1 MFSPKQGTTEHEWT
15 QQSMLYS
22 LRNQCKAIADN
33 VLFQQFIVVAI
44 LANVLNLALEH
55 YPMSKAWHIAYVTL
69 NTIFLAIFTIECAI
83 NILGYGVKNYMQDPW
98 NVMDI
103 VVVGGS
109 WVSLLFGMRSGLEV
123 MRVLRV
129 FRVFLVVNHFEG
141 LMALYST
148 VIHSLPSAIDV
159 CVIGFLVFYIY
170 AIIGMSM
177 FGDMHPQ
184 QCDVE
189 CAGRF
194 NLADNFSNFFHA
206 IRLLFQTTAA
216 QSFYN
221 LTYDLQQQGGRYA
234 LTFLYFAS
242 FKFLSDYVFINL
254 VVGIIL
260 DTFDNTFS
268 TEDSIF
274 HADDLWTF
282 REKWRKQAIV
292 HARNCG
298 VEDADLA
305 KIAINPGK
313 VPLPLTNVHTI
324 LGELVNEGVIRVA
337 GDFMEWRCYFFL
349 QMDLFAREEKKRKL
363 STQGMIKAAGKK
375 GIKVAGAKGMQT
387 VQRVQ
392 SVGSTTSGGD
402 GVAHPA
408 SPEDSPS
415 AAEAPSPTSPTSPTG
430 RSRKKWVN
438 LLPPGIRFQPALRR
452 LVLFELGKDAML
464 YSEKIRE
471 LEAEKRCVSAAIVR
485 TTVRAWMWVSI
496 SRTCPVQVP
505 AIWRTRLPAFRVA
518 VIGMRNSQLSVLF
531 RLMRFIDGRAQVV
544 RMDRLQ
550 REDEDGNNI
559 ILKSLATKIS
569 SLQSSA
575 SAMAA
580 KTAAVATS
588 ARASTAGKLSLSA
601 IVQQS
606 PSAQQAEY
614 DASIGVVLDRTT
626 SNAGNMM
633 GNDNSHASTSNG
645 DSADPMHTMCDDW
658 V

>member
-1 MFSPKQGTTEHEWT
+1 
-15 QQSMLYS
+15 
-22 LRNQCKAIADN
+22 
-33 VLFQQFIVVAI
+33 
-44 LANVLNLALEH
+44 
-55 YPMSKAWHIAYVTL
+55 
-69 NTIFLAIFTIECAI
+69 
-83 NILGYGVKNYMQDPW
+83 
-98 NVMDI
+98 
-103 VVVGGS
+103 
-109 WVSLLFGMRSGLEV
+109 
-123 MRVLRV
+123 
-129 FRVFLVVNHFEG
+129 
-141 LMALYST
+141 
-148 VIHSLPSAIDV
+148 
-159 CVIGFLVFYIY
+159 
-170 AIIGMSM
+170 
-177 FGDMHPQ
+177 
-184 QCDVE
+184 
-189 CAGRF
+189 
-194 NLADNFSNFFHA
+194 
-206 IRLLFQTTAA
+206 
-216 QSFYN
+216 
-221 LTYDLQQQGGRYA
+221 
-234 LTFLYFAS
+234 
-242 FKFLSDYVFINL
+242 
-254 VVGIIL
+254 
-260 DTFDNTFS
+260 
-268 TEDSIF
+268 
-274 HADDLWTF
+274 
-282 REKWRKQAIV
+282 
-292 HARNCG
+292 
-298 VEDADLA
+298 
-305 KIAINPGK
+305 
-313 VPLPLTNVHTI
+313 
-324 LGELVNEGVIRVA
+324 
-337 GDFMEWRCYFFL
+337 
-349 QMDLFAREEKKRKL
+349 
-363 STQGMIKAAGKK
+363 
-375 GIKVAGAKGMQT
+375 
-387 VQRVQ
+387 
-392 SVGSTTSGGD
+392 
-402 GVAHPA
+402 
-408 SPEDSPS
+408 
-415 AAEAPSPTSPTSPTG
+415 
-430 RSRKKWVN
+430 VN